1 MNDTTSG
8 KMIVVTAPSGAG
20 KTTIVRHLL
29 SKFSNLCFS
38 VSATTRGKRQ
48 GELEG
53 KDYYFMSVEA
63 FKQSIDQDLFVE
75 WQEVYSNSFYGT
87 LKKEVDRIWSENKVI
102 IFDVD
107 VKGAMKIKTMFGDRC
122 LSIFIEPPS
131 LEILIE
137 RLKAR
142 KTENDSATAARIE
155 RMRMELTYADKFDA
169 VILNDHLTL
178 ALLESERLVKSYVR
192 SN

>member
-1 MNDTTSG
+1 MNEIPSG

-29 SKFSNLCFS
+29 SEFSDLCFS
-38 VSATTRGKRQ
+38 VSATTRDKRQ
-48 GELEG
+48 AEIEG
-53 KDYYFMSVEA
+53 KDYYFMSVDA
-63 FKQSIDQDLFVE
+63 FKQAINQDLFVE
-75 WQEVYSNSFYGT
+75 WEEVYANSYYGT
-87 LKKEVDRIWSENKVI
+87 LKREVDRIWSENKVV

-107 VKGAMKIKTMFGDRC
+107 VKGAMKIKKMFGDNC
-122 LSIFIEPPS
+122 LSIFIQPPS

-142 KTENDSATAARIE
+142 KTESDSATGARIE
-155 RMRMELTYADKFDA
+155 RMRMELTYVDKFDA

-178 ALLESERLVKSYVR
+178 ALLEAERLVASYVR
-192 SN
+192 LN